1 MQWKIYQSKEIEV
14 RQWLHFELDK
24 EGRELFIVLASQ
36 EMLRTAKRWG
46 SGQAIYCDATH
57 GMQRYSPRIIAELY
71 VKDNEGKG
79 VYHPC
84 TILSA

>member
-14 RQWLHFELDK
+14 RDWLHFELDK

-46 SGQAIYCDATH
+46 SGQAISAMPPMACSD
-57 GMQRYSPRIIAELY
+57 IAQKKLL
-71 VKDNEGKG
+71 N
-79 VYHPC
+79 C
-84 TILSA
+84 M